1 MTKLASRRWPTQR
14 LKFVASVMPSN
25 VDKLTDPDH
34 LPVRLCNYVD
44 VYKNDRISG
53 DMEFM
58 SASATPAQIARFALR
73 GGDVLITKDSETPDD
88 IAVPAYVDSSATG
101 VVCGYHLALL
111 RPITNRMLGRYL
123 FWAICS
129 RPVSSAFSARAQGIT
144 RFGLTVGAM
153 GDVPIPLPP
162 PAEQRAI
169 ADFLDRET
177 AKIDALI
184 AAQERLIALLD
195 EKRQATI
202 THAVT
207 KGLDPNAPMKESG
220 VEWMGTI
227 PAQWP
232 AVMLRFLLNY
242 IEQGWSPEAEDRRA
256 EPGEWAVL
264 KSGCVN
270 GGIFRQDEHK
280 ALPSDLLPIE
290 ELEVRPG
297 DVIMSRASGS
307 RALIGSVS
315 YVEKCSAK
323 LMLSDKLFRLR
334 PRLNMISPRY
344 LAIVLG
350 AQPCRAQI
358 EQSIS
363 GAEGLANNLTQATIK
378 RLLICLPSLVEQEI
392 IMHHLDRVTAELDQ
406 LQFHGMKIIERLR
419 ERRTAL
425 ITAAVTGQIDV
436 TRQAITET
444 AK

>member
-1 MTKLASRRWPTQR
+1 MAPSTQWPVQR

-34 LPVRLCNYVD
+34 VPVRLCNYVD
-44 VYKNDRISG
+44 VYKNDQITG

-58 SASATPAQIARFALR
+58 PASATPAQIARFALR

-88 IAVPAYVDSSATG
+88 IAVPAYVDSSAAG
-101 VVCGYHLALL
+101 VICGYHLALL
-111 RPITNRMLGRYL
+111 RPIAGRTIGRYL

-184 AAQERLIALLD
+184 ATQERLIALLD

-220 VEWMGTI
+220 IEWLGEV
-227 PAQWP
+227 P
-232 AVMLRFLLNY
+232 
-242 IEQGWSPEAEDRRA
+242 EGW
-256 EPGEWAVL
+256 
-264 KSGCVN
+264 
-270 GGIFRQDEHK
+270 
-280 ALPSDLLPIE
+280 
-290 ELEVRPG
+290 
-297 DVIMSRASGS
+297 
-307 RALIGSVS
+307 
-315 YVEKCSAK
+315 
-323 LMLSDKLFRLR
+323 
-334 PRLNMISPRY
+334 
-344 LAIVLG
+344 
-350 AQPCRAQI
+350 
-358 EQSIS
+358 
-363 GAEGLANNLTQATIK
+363 
-378 RLLICLPSLVEQEI
+378 
-392 IMHHLDRVTAELDQ
+392 
-406 LQFHGMKIIERLR
+406 ERLR
-419 ERRTAL
+419 LKRVLCSSDYGISDALDAPDGVAVLRMSNIKGGQVVIDDLKYVSSVPGRLLLNSNDLLFNRTNSIDLVGQVGMMRQILDHDISFASYLVRLRTTIRARPAYLSYLLNHPELLRLVRSMAFAAIGQANLNPTRYAEIVLLLPAVAEQEAIVAYLDGETAKIDDLAAKAAQAIECLEERRAAL

-436 TRQAITET
+436 TRPAITE
-444 AK
+444 AAE

>member
-1 MTKLASRRWPTQR
+1 MTMAPSTQWPVQR

-34 LPVRLCNYVD
+34 IPVRLCNYVD
-44 VYKNDRISG
+44 VYKYDRITG

-58 SASATPAQIARFALR
+58 PASATPAQITRFALR

-88 IAVPAYVDSSATG
+88 IAVPAYVDSSAAG

-111 RPITNRMLGRYL
+111 RPIAGRTIGRYL

-162 PAEQRAI
+162 TAEQRAI

-184 AAQERLIALLD
+184 ATQARLIALLD

-207 KGLDPNAPMKESG
+207 KGLDPTAPMKESG
-220 VEWMGTI
+220 VEWLRDI
-227 PAQWP
+227 PRNWALM
-232 AVMLRFLLNY
+232 AVKRVAM
-242 IEQGWSPEAEDRRA
+242 
-256 EPGEWAVL
+256 L
-264 KSGCVN
+264 KSGDTISADSVVSDGTYPVYGGN
-270 GGIFRQDEHK
+270 GFRGYTDRFTHEGNYLLIGRQG
-280 ALPSDLLPIE
+280 ALCGNINY
-290 ELEVRPG
+290 
-297 DVIMSRASGS
+297 ASGQFWAS
-307 RALIGSVS
+307 
-315 YVEKCSAK
+315 EH
-323 LMLSDKLFRLR
+323 
-334 PRLNMISPRY
+334 
-344 LAIVLG
+344 AIVVTLTKTVSQAWLG
-350 AQPCRAQI
+350 YVLMAMDLNRYSLSAAQP
-358 EQSIS
+358 
-363 GAEGLANNLTQATIK
+363 GLSVETIK
-378 RLLICLPSLVEQEI
+378 NLLIPLPPPAEQRAIEDF
-392 IMHHLDRVTAELDQ
+392 LDRNIASIDGLRHKSQQVIQ
-406 LQFHGMKIIERLR
+406 RLR

-425 ITAAVTGQIDV
+425 ITAAVTGQVDV
-436 TRQAITET
+436 SHPAITEA

>member
-1 MTKLASRRWPTQR
+1 MTRIAVPRWPTQR

-34 LPVRLCNYVD
+34 VPVRLCNYVD
-44 VYKNDRISG
+44 VYKHDRITG

-58 SASATPAQIARFALR
+58 PASATPAQIARFALR
-73 GGDVLITKDSETPDD
+73 AGDVLITKDSETPDD
-88 IAVPAYVDSSATG
+88 IAVPAYVDSSAAG

-111 RPITNRMLGRYL
+111 RPITGRMLGRYL
-123 FWAICS
+123 FWTICS

-195 EKRQATI
+195 EKRQATV

-220 VEWMGTI
+220 VEWMGKVPQHWGVI
-227 PAQWP
+227 P
-232 AVMLRFLLNY
+232 
-242 IEQGWSPEAEDRRA
+242 
-256 EPGEWAVL
+256 L
-264 KSGCVN
+264 KRCCRIPNGLVDPTVGRYATLSLIAPNHVQSGT
-270 GGIFRQDEHK
+270 GR
-280 ALPSDLLPIE
+280 L
-290 ELEVRPG
+290 LEVETADDQGAISGKYHFAEGTVLYSKIRP
-297 DVIMSRASGS
+297 
-307 RALIGSVS
+307 ALRKACVAPFEGL
-315 YVEKCSAK
+315 CSADMYPIYSTK
-323 LMLSDKLFRLR
+323 IR
-334 PRLNMISPRY
+334 PRLLLYQLLSDY
-344 LAIVLG
+344 FSSFAILSSDRV
-350 AQPCRAQI
+350 AMPKVNR
-358 EQSIS
+358 E
-363 GAEGLANNLTQATIK
+363 TIGDFPMVVP
-378 RLLICLPSLVEQEI
+378 PSAEQEVI
-392 IMHHLDRVTAELDQ
+392 VRYVDEAVAEIDRLGDRSVEV
-406 LQFHGMKIIERLR
+406 IERLR